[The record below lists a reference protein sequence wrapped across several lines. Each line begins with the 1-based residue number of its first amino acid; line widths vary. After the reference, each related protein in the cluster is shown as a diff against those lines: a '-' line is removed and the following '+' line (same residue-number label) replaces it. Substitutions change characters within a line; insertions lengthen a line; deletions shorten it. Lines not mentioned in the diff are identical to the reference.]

1 MIVNK
6 SMFPLQTGFGVI
18 SKMQSRFATLQMQ
31 LGTGERASKL
41 SEMGRDLPMSL
52 SVRSR
57 LSKIEGFSANIDTV
71 NLRLTFLDKT
81 MTRLDAIESETRNS
95 AVQGQYGTNNINMA
109 TLPGLSKARFDE
121 MVTLLNADVAGRYL
135 FGGSNTDSAPL
146 PDTTSLLEG
155 IGGKDG
161 FKSVVGER
169 KAADAGTDGLGRLVI
184 DQPTTNSVSLTED
197 GIHPFGF
204 KLLRV
209 TSTAPAA
216 SVNVGAVAAS
226 PVAVPQL
233 GNTNTVTFEA
243 PPAEQMLPGQTITLG
258 LQLPD
263 GRDTQIT
270 LTAIAPEDAP
280 PGKGQFVVDPGTAG
294 PPAIPA
300 DPAITATNFKA
311 ALQASLETAAGS
323 ELEAASTFAAAE
335 MFFNGPGEPAL
346 RVDGDPATATALKVA
361 TDADTVLWYR
371 GQSPAVAAEGLGRLG
386 IKTSAGVVTLQEK
399 SPVSAAHG
407 FQITGISPDTTNIAT
422 TPPGADPS
430 SVAIAFTATLTPGEK
445 VSVTLKEPNGTTR
458 TVELTA
464 VVGKAIAGQFS
475 IGTTADENAENFSKG
490 LEQALTETAMLAEG
504 NPRQSVTAQ
513 VDDATR
519 VSYGLEANESG
530 LLRMVR
536 TLGAMSVET
545 YPDADTNAMGR
556 FDAMAR
562 RQQSELSE
570 SHNSERG
577 SIEVLTME
585 LAVAQIGINNAAERH
600 TNYKAQ
606 LDNLLSDVETV
617 SKEDVA
623 MEILALQTRLQ
634 ASYQATSMISQLSLV
649 KFI

>member
-18 SKMQSRFATLQMQ
+18 SKMQDRFATLQMQ
-31 LGTGERASKL
+31 LGTGEKASKL

-71 NLRLTFLDKT
+71 NLRLSFLDTT
-81 MTRLDAIESETRNS
+81 MTRLDEMEGEARNS

-109 TLPGLSKARFDE
+109 TLPGLSQARFDE
-121 MVTLLNADVAGRYL
+121 LVTLLNADIAGRYL
-135 FGGSNTDSAPL
+135 FGGANTDSAPL

-161 FKSVVGER
+161 FKTVVGER
-169 KAADAGTDGLGRLVI
+169 KAADAGADGLGRLMM
-184 DQPTTNSVSLTED
+184 DQPTTNSVRLTED

-209 TSTAPAA
+209 TSTAPLA

-226 PVAVPQL
+226 PVAVPQR
-233 GNTNTVTFEA
+233 GDTNTITFEA
-243 PPAEQMLPGQTITLG
+243 PPAEQMLPGQTITVG

-270 LTAIAPEDAP
+270 LTAIGPEDAP
-280 PGKGQFVVDPGTAG
+280 AGPGQFVVDPGTIG
-294 PPAIPA
+294 PPAVPA
-300 DPAITATNFKA
+300 DPAVTATNFMA
-311 ALQASLETAAGS
+311 ALQTSLEAVADS
-323 ELEAASTFAAAE
+323 DLSAASTYAAAE

-371 GQSPAVAAEGLGRLG
+371 GQTPAVAAEGLGRLG
-386 IKTSAGVVTLQEK
+386 IETAAGAVTLQEK
-399 SPVSAAHG
+399 VPVSSAHG
-407 FQITGISPDTTNIAT
+407 FQITNVSADTANIDTTYTA
-422 TPPGADPS
+422 ADPS
-430 SVAIAFTATLTPGEK
+430 SVNVAFSATLTAGET
-445 VSVTLKEPNGTTR
+445 VSVTLQEPNGTTR

-464 VVGKAIAGQFS
+464 VVGKAVAGQFS
-475 IGTTADENAENFSKG
+475 IGGTAGENAENFAKG
-490 LEQALTETAMLAEG
+490 LERALTETAQLAEG

-513 VDDATR
+513 VDDSTR
-519 VSYGLEANESG
+519 VNYGMEANEPG
-530 LLRMVR
+530 LLRMIR
-536 TLGAMSVET
+536 TFGAMSVET
-545 YPDADTNAMGR
+545 YPDADPNAKAR
-556 FDAMAR
+556 FDAMAL

-577 SIEVLTME
+577 SIEILTME
-585 LAVAQIGINNAAERH
+585 LAVAQISLNNSTERH

-606 LDNLLSDVETV
+606 LDNLLSDIETV

-634 ASYQATSMISQLSLV
+634 ASYQATSMVSQLSLV
-649 KFI
+649 NFI